1 VSEELVEMRSYG
13 TVSAPA
19 PLAKNKL
26 ERERRR
32 YKQLLFL
39 FLFSLSL
46 LHTVTTSLSSSVH
59 CTELYIHIRRIHRPF
74 AELRLHHHKSLKNKR
89 TKEEENGSVLD
100 F

>member
-1 VSEELVEMRSYG
+1 MTEELIEMRSYG
-13 TVSAPA
+13 IHPHHLPKTNS
-19 PLAKNKL
+19 
-26 ERERRR
+26 RERRR

-74 AELRLHHHKSLKNKR
+74 AELRLHHHKSLENKKNEGRRKW
-89 TKEEENGSVLD
+89 
-100 F
+100 